1 MVLER
6 VNPALLPLFSS
17 FHLAFLVVLLY
28 VFSFSFWSIMAA
40 ETSTKSDSITSSDDS
55 QNLSSPYYLHPGENS
70 GMVLINVQLDGG
82 NYHAWSRGMKRALL
96 SKNKHKFVDGSIL
109 VSQSGLFLHEVWER
123 CNMMVIS

>member
-1 MVLER
+1 
-6 VNPALLPLFSS
+6 
-17 FHLAFLVVLLY
+17 
-28 VFSFSFWSIMAA
+28 MAA

-96 SKNKHKFVDGSIL
+96 SENKHKFVD
-109 VSQSGLFLHEVWER
+109 
-123 CNMMVIS
+123 